1 MTIKN
6 PLGGVVG
13 GDEQSYRHKKFPES
27 PNKEQQNCHA
37 QIGFILVLPLI
48 ITFIPNKEKTF
59 LLLMSSLS
67 SIPNSWL
74 EVDSKEWNALSAVA
88 IAEKDNSL

>member
-1 MTIKN
+1 
-6 PLGGVVG
+6 
-13 GDEQSYRHKKFPES
+13 
-27 PNKEQQNCHA
+27 
-37 QIGFILVLPLI
+37 
-48 ITFIPNKEKTF
+48 
-59 LLLMSSLS
+59 MSSLS